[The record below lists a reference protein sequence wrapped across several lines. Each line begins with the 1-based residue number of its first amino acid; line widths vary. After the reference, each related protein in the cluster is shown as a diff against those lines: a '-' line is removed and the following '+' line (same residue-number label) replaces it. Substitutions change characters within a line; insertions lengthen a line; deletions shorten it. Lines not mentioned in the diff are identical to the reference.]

1 MAVTSSIAYCSERD
15 LFDVYPQI
23 KTSDTKTRLF
33 NWQATGVSNR
43 YKSPN
48 SGLVTQL
55 FSSGNDLGSAESSA
69 SNVSSNDQWFY
80 DSNDFLHEKN
90 IELFKQHSSTLI
102 KIKRLRTV
110 VYT

>member
-55 FSSGNDLGSAESSA
+55 FF
-69 SNVSSNDQWFY
+69 Q
-80 DSNDFLHEKN
+80 
-90 IELFKQHSSTLI
+90 
-102 KIKRLRTV
+102 R
-110 VYT
+110 